1 MTNAVTLASIANSG
15 YARNRIINGD
25 MAVDQRNNGS
35 SVSTGGTVIYTL
47 DRWYV
52 GSNGAATTIQRVA
65 GATANQYRMQVTGA
79 ASVTNITVSQ
89 RIEAVNCAD
98 LASQTV
104 TLSFDTSNSLLTS
117 LTWSASYANS
127 TDSFGTL
134 TSPTVTAITSGSV
147 TISSTVTRYSV
158 SFAVPSAATTGLVIQ
173 FTVGA
178 QTSGTWLLG
187 NVQLEIGTQATPYEW
202 RDHGLEMLM
211 CQRYFQKF
219 SVFPVTSVG
228 YAISYYG
235 GTAVAFPVQRLSV
248 KMRSTPSASLENSSV
263 QYYSYSGVWTNT
275 TLTVNVLSDEMYS
288 IGANSDGDGRGKL
301 FRNGSSGTAPNP
313 HVLFSA
319 EL

>member
-1 MTNAVTLASIANSG
+1 
-15 YARNRIINGD
+15 
-25 MAVDQRNNGS
+25 
-35 SVSTGGTVIYTL
+35 
-47 DRWYV
+47 
-52 GSNGAATTIQRVA
+52 
-65 GATANQYRMQVTGA
+65 
-79 ASVTNITVSQ
+79 
-89 RIEAVNCAD
+89 
-98 LASQTV
+98 
-104 TLSFDTSNSLLTS
+104 
-117 LTWSASYANS
+117 
-127 TDSFGTL
+127 
-134 TSPTVTAITSGSV
+134 
-147 TISSTVTRYSV
+147 VTRYSV